1 MDCIRS
7 ASTEALE
14 WAKAICQD
22 EGANVP
28 LESDNEDEARKVT
41 FSIYSVSYEIDLYKD
56 IISNCIICRKIIF
69 VSCFAVQQQD
79 KRK

>member
-14 WAKAICQD
+14 WAKAICQG
-22 EGANVP
+22 EGADVP

-56 IISNCIICRKIIF
+56 IIANCQF
-69 VSCFAVQQQD
+69 VERSSS
-79 KRK
+79 